1 MHSPFKKLIL
11 ASGLSLAMIQF
22 SYLAQ
27 ADTLAQDM
35 TEVSQSVQ
43 ISTAYTLSPFLRTHD
58 LQVSVQ
64 GNKAT
69 LTGKVE
75 AEINKDLAMQ
85 IALGVTG
92 IEEVDNQITI
102 EKDLVAPKADEE
114 RSFGQIVDDA
124 TITASVKSK
133 LLWSKFAEGLN
144 TNVDTESGKV
154 TLKGTADTGAAK
166 ELAGRLAMN
175 TRGVASVDNQL
186 KIKNEKPSVVDKVE
200 KAMDSTGQSLS
211 DSWITTKVKSTFMYS
226 SNINGSQISVSTD
239 KGKVN
244 LSGMVSSSD
253 ERALAMEIA
262 QNVRGVESVS
272 AKELKY

>member
-175 TRGVASVDNQL
+175 TKGVASVDNQL

>member
-244 LSGMVSSSD
+244 LSGMVSSAV

-262 QNVRGVESVS
+262 QNVRGVKSVS